1 MADTFLLTL
10 IFGGR
15 FHKAFLFIIFLKTNY
30 EIAMIQ
36 NENNNKEWRYHIPI
50 KNKYYPRMK
59 KAFLITFL
67 ITLCNQVSFAQN
79 ETTVVTIKNNAD
91 APTINKNIYGHF
103 AEHLGRCIYG
113 GFFVGDTSKIPNT
126 KGVRNDIIAAL
137 KDLKIP
143 NLRWP
148 GGCFADT
155 YHWKDGIGP
164 QEQRP
169 TIVNKWWGG
178 VTEDNSF
185 GTHDFLN
192 MCELLGAEPYL
203 SGNVGSGTVQEL
215 SDWVQY
221 TNFSGKS
228 PMSDL
233 RKKNGRTEPWKVK
246 FWGIGNEAW
255 GCGGNMT
262 AEYYAGEYRKF
273 ATFMSDW
280 ENTGGI
286 TRIASGSNSADYN
299 WTEVLMKNIP
309 LNMLGGV
316 GVHHYAVIDWGKKG
330 DAVNFTEEG
339 YFKTMKSA
347 LKMEELVTKHSAI
360 MDKYDPEKKVA
371 MMVDEWG
378 GWYEVEKGTN
388 PGFLYQQNT
397 MRDAVLAGA
406 TLNIFNNHADRVKM
420 ANLAQ
425 CVNVLQAVILTDK
438 AKMLTTPTYHVMKMY
453 SVHQDAKLLPISFTS
468 PNYTFNGETL
478 PAVSASASKDKNGA
492 VHISLVNVD
501 AKNKNKIEID
511 VNDLGVKNFTG
522 TVLTAAKLQDHNS
535 FDTPNKIVPTVFKG
549 FENKKGKLEITIP
562 PFSVV
567 VLEGK

>member
-1 MADTFLLTL
+1 
-10 IFGGR
+10 
-15 FHKAFLFIIFLKTNY
+15 
-30 EIAMIQ
+30 
-36 NENNNKEWRYHIPI
+36 
-50 KNKYYPRMK
+50 MK
-59 KAFLITFL
+59 KGLLLISFIFTFCSQ
-67 ITLCNQVSFAQN
+67 TSFAQK
-79 ETTVVTIKNNAD
+79 ETTVLTLKNTAN

-103 AEHLGRCIYG
+103 AEHLGRCVYG
-113 GFFVGDTSKIPNT
+113 GFFVGDTSKIPN
-126 KGVRNDIIAAL
+126 KAGVRIDIIDAL
-137 KDLKIP
+137 KKLKIP

-164 QEQRP
+164 KENRP

-178 VTEDNSF
+178 TTEDNSF

-192 MCELLGAEPYL
+192 LCEALNTEPYL

-215 SDWVQY
+215 ADWVQY
-221 TNFSGKS
+221 ANFGGKS

-233 RKKNGRTEPWKVK
+233 RKKNGRTAPWKVK

-262 AEYYAGEYRKF
+262 ADYYVGEYRKF

-280 ENTGGI
+280 ENTGGL

-299 WTEVLMKNIP
+299 WTETLMKDIP

-316 GVHHYAVIDWGKKG
+316 GIHHYAVIDWAKKG
-330 DAVNFTEEG
+330 DGIDYTEFE
-339 YFKTMKSA
+339 YFQTMKSA

-371 MMVDEWG
+371 MIVDEWG
-378 GWYEVEKGTN
+378 AWYEVEKGTN

-406 TLNIFNNHADRVKM
+406 TLNIFNNHADRVRM

-425 CVNVLQAVILTDK
+425 CVNVLQAVILTDN
-438 AKMLTTPTYHVMKMY
+438 AKMILTPTYHVMQLY
-453 SVHQDAKLLPISFTS
+453 SVHQDAQQLPISLKS
-468 PNYTFNGETL
+468 PLYTYNGETL
-478 PAVSASASKDKNGA
+478 PALSASASKDKMGL
-492 VHISLVNVD
+492 VHISLVNIDSKKENIV
-501 AKNKNKIEID
+501 EID
-511 VNDLGVKNFTG
+511 LTELGVKSFSG
-522 TVLTAAKLQDHNS
+522 QIIGASKLQDHNS
-535 FDTPNKIVPTVFKG
+535 FDNPSKIQPVIFKG
-549 FENKKGKLEITIP
+549 FEIKKGKLKITIP
-562 PFSVV
+562 AFSVV
-567 VLEGK
+567 VLESK

>member
-1 MADTFLLTL
+1 
-10 IFGGR
+10 
-15 FHKAFLFIIFLKTNY
+15 
-30 EIAMIQ
+30 
-36 NENNNKEWRYHIPI
+36 
-50 KNKYYPRMK
+50 MK
-59 KAFLITFL
+59 KALLITFL

-79 ETTVVTIKNNAD
+79 ETTVVSIKNNAD
-91 APTINKNIYGHF
+91 APIINKNIYGHF

-126 KGVRNDIIAAL
+126 NGVRNDIITAL
-137 KDLKIP
+137 KELKIP

-164 QEQRP
+164 KEQRP

-192 MCELLGAEPYL
+192 MCDLLGAEPYL

-347 LKMEELVTKHSAI
+347 LIMEELVTKHSAI
-360 MDKYDPEKKVA
+360 MDKYDPNKKVA

-406 TLNIFNNHADRVKM
+406 TLNIFNNHADRVRM

-438 AKMLTTPTYHVMKMY
+438 AKMITTPTYHVMKMY
-453 SVHQDAKLLPISFTS
+453 SVHQDAQLLPVSFNS

-478 PAVSASASKDKNGA
+478 PAVSASASKDKSGA

-511 VNDLGVKNFTG
+511 VKDLGVKNFTG
-522 TVLTAAKLQDHNS
+522 IVLTSAKLQDYNS
-535 FDTPNKIVPTVFKG
+535 FETPNKIVPTVFKG

>member
-1 MADTFLLTL
+1 MKKTLLIAFLLAL
-10 IFGGR
+10 WHQAGI
-15 FHKAFLFIIFLKTNY
+15 
-30 EIAMIQ
+30 
-36 NENNNKEWRYHIPI
+36 
-50 KNKYYPRMK
+50 
-59 KAFLITFL
+59 
-67 ITLCNQVSFAQN
+67 AQN
-79 ETTVVTIKNNAD
+79 QTTVLTIKNPGD
-91 APTINKNIYGHF
+91 APTIDKNIYGHF
-103 AEHLGRCIYG
+103 AEHLGRSIYG
-113 GFFVGDTSKIPNT
+113 GFFVGDASKIPNT
-126 KGVRNDIIAAL
+126 NGVRNDIIKAL
-137 KDLKIP
+137 KELKIP

-164 QEQRP
+164 REQRP
-169 TIVNKWWGG
+169 TIVNAWWGG

-185 GTHDFLN
+185 GTHDFLD

-215 SDWVQY
+215 SDWIQY
-221 TNFSGKS
+221 ANFSGKS
-228 PMSDL
+228 PMSEL
-233 RKKNGRTEPWKVK
+233 RKKNGRTAPWKVK

-280 ENTGGI
+280 ENNGGF
-286 TRIASGSNSADYN
+286 TRIASGANSSDYN

-309 LNMLGGV
+309 LNLLGGV
-316 GVHHYAVIDWGKKG
+316 GLHHYAVIDWAKKG
-330 DAVNFTEEG
+330 ESAAFTENQ
-339 YFKTMKSA
+339 YFLTLQSA
-347 LKMEELVTKHSAI
+347 LKMEELVTRHSAI
-360 MDKYDPEKKVA
+360 MDQYDPNKKVA
-371 MMVDEWG
+371 IMVDEWG
-378 GWYEVEKGTN
+378 AWYDVEKGTN

-406 TLNIFNNHADRVKM
+406 TLNIFNNHADRVRM

-425 CVNVLQAVILTDK
+425 CVNVLQAVILTDE
-438 AKMLTTPTYHVMKMY
+438 ARMITTPTYHVMKLY
-453 SVHQDAKLLPISFTS
+453 SVHQDAKLLPVSFQS
-468 PNYTFNGETL
+468 PLYTFEGASL
-478 PAVSASASKDKNGA
+478 PAVSASASKDKSGL

-501 AKNKNKIEID
+501 SKNKNKVEID
-511 VNDLGVKNFTG
+511 INDLGVKNFTG
-522 TVLTAAKLQDHNS
+522 TIITSQRLQDHNS
-535 FDTPNKIVPTVFKG
+535 FDAPNKIVPTAFKG